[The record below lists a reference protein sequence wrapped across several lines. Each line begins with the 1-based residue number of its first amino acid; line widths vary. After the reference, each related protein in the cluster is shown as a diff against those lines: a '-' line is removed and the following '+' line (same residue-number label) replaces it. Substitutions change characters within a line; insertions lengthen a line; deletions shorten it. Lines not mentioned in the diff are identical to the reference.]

1 MEKCPKCHSEHRVKA
16 EVAAEGTP
24 PAGLKFRPEDSG
36 VFSKRRNLQALACP
50 SFGFLEFFL
59 VSDKEA
65 AEPPGLGTWV
75 FA

>member
-1 MEKCPKCHSEHRVKA
+1 MKA

-50 SFGFLEFFL
+50 SCGFLEFFL